1 MFAVRLCM
9 CFAVGLQ
16 VEVFYLT
23 KLVNIFQKMVF
34 YVMKSPFFVFDGI
47 ADVADRSDESG

>member
-16 VEVFYLT
+16 VGVFYLT

-34 YVMKSPFFVFDGI
+34 YVMKSPFFVFGGI